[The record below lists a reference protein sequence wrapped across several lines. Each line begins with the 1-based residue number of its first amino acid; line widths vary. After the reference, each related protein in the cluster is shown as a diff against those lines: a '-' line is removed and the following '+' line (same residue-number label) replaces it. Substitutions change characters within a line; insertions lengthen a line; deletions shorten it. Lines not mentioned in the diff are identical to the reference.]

1 MSRQRSTVLVVAVF
15 AVAFYAFIPTS
26 SSAEYT
32 ATQDVGVSMTFQI
45 PDDEPTGELTEIEIV
60 ADVPP
65 EPDKD
70 VQQPPEPEVVTP
82 PEPEVTPTPEPEIA
96 PEPEP
101 EPTPPPEPE
110 VVDVPEP
117 APQNAPPAP
126 ESEGSSNAENEN
138 VSP

>member
-1 MSRQRSTVLVVAVF
+1 MSRQRNTVLVVAVF
-15 AVAFYAFIPTS
+15 AVAFYSFIPIS

-32 ATQDVGVSMTFQI
+32 ATQEVEVSMTFQI
-45 PDDEPTGELTEIEIV
+45 PDDEPTGELNEIEVV

-82 PEPEVTPTPEPEIA
+82 PEPEIAPTPESEVA
-96 PEPEP
+96 PEP

-117 APQNAPPAP
+117 APQDAPAVP
-126 ESEGSSNAENEN
+126 ESEGSSNADNEN
-138 VSP
+138 VSQ